1 MNDKNANLQTPAPSR
16 KRGLVPGTVTPNL
29 YSAAK
34 RRRMSLADE
43 DEREFDT
50 FGGEFGHASKVDV
63 VSVILQSARFVHA
76 RAIVAARRDRS
87 HRQVRRVGSDT
98 P

>member
-63 VSVILQSARFVHA
+63 VSVILSPLASCTRARLWL
-76 RAIVAARRDRS
+76 RDAIGHTDR
-87 HRQVRRVGSDT
+87 
-98 P
+98 